1 LSPASLFQ
9 RNGGIRKRDPL
20 VVLQADLASRRAA
33 GDSSIEDFHR
43 DKPGEKCCNAGM
55 KLDNPTSRDI
65 AEIAGVSQA
74 TVSRALR
81 NSPLVREETRER
93 IQKIARELNYFVN
106 RNAAG
111 LRTQQSNT
119 IAVLVFDETEGR
131 DAQINPFFLS
141 MFGYITGSAAALG
154 YDVLVSLQQLSDDW
168 HIEYQ
173 ASRRADGLI
182 LLGYGD
188 YMKYREKLDALAA
201 ASTRFIIYGVVVD
214 GQPGYSLGCDNVAG
228 GLQATRHLLGLGRKR
243 IVILGDTSERHPEFQ
258 SRREGY
264 GKALQ
269 EAGLDEAPELVVHA
283 ENTEE
288 DGQRA
293 IGDLLARGVAFDAV
307 FAVTDMMAIG
317 AIQAL
322 TDAGRSVPGDVGV
335 VGFDDLPRAPYV
347 SPPLTT
353 VRQNIRES
361 SEGLVNGIVDLIKG
375 REIESRQTAPE
386 LIVRESCGA

>member
-1 LSPASLFQ
+1 
-9 RNGGIRKRDPL
+9 
-20 VVLQADLASRRAA
+20 
-33 GDSSIEDFHR
+33 
-43 DKPGEKCCNAGM
+43 M

-119 IAVLVFDETEGR
+119 IALLVFDETEGR
-131 DAQINPFFLS
+131 DVQINPFFLS
-141 MFGYITGSAAALG
+141 MFGYITRSAAALG
-154 YDVLVSLQQLSDDW
+154 YDVLVSLQQLTDDW

-188 YMKYREKLDALAA
+188 YVKYRAKLDALAEA
-201 ASTRFIIYGVVVD
+201 NTRFVIYGVVVD

-228 GLQATRHLLGLGRKR
+228 GLQATRHLLSLGRER
-243 IVILGDTSERHPEFQ
+243 IVILGDTSKRHPEFQ
-258 SRREGY
+258 SRRDGY
-264 GKALQ
+264 RAALQ
-269 EAGLDEAPELVVHA
+269 ETGLDEEPELVVHA

-288 DGQRA
+288 DGYRA
-293 IGDLLARGVAFDAV
+293 IAGLVSRGVDFDAV
-307 FAVTDMMAIG
+307 FAVTDMLAIG
-317 AIQAL
+317 AIHAL
-322 TDAGRSVPGDVGV
+322 TDAGRKVPGDVGV
-335 VGFDDLPRAPYV
+335 VGLDDLPRAPYV

-353 VRQNIRES
+353 VRQNIREAG
-361 SEGLVNGIVDLIKG
+361 EGLVSAIVGLIEG
-375 REIESRQTAPE
+375 RDVKSSQTKPE
-386 LIVRESCGA
+386 LVVRESCGA